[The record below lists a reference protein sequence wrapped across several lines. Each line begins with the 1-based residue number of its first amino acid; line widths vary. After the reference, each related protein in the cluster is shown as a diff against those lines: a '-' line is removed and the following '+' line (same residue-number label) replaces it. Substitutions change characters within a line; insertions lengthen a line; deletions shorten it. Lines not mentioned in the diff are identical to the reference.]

1 MNKDPQ
7 QNEQAENDEILR
19 ELKSAYKAIN
29 SLNKTASHRKIGMDI
44 ERKLR
49 FMKRELKSPVHKS

>member
-1 MNKDPQ
+1 MSMNENRQ
-7 QNEQAENDEILR
+7 QPRQDADDEILR

-29 SLNKTASHRKIGMDI
+29 SLNKTASHRKIEMQI

-49 FMKRELKSPVHKS
+49 AIKESQRKSK

>member
-1 MNKDPQ
+1 MNENRQ
-7 QNEQAENDEILR
+7 QPRQDADDEILR

-29 SLNKTASHRKIGMDI
+29 SLNKTASHRKIEMQI

-49 FMKRELKSPVHKS
+49 AIKDRQRKSK

>member
-1 MNKDPQ
+1 MNENRQ
-7 QNEQAENDEILR
+7 QPEQTADDEILR

-49 FMKRELKSPVHKS
+49 AVKDAQEKKK

>member
-7 QNEQAENDEILR
+7 QTEQSENDEILK

-29 SLNKTASHRKIGMDI
+29 SLNKTTSHRKIGMDI

-49 FMKRELKSPVHKS
+49 FIKNTQDKKK

>member
-1 MNKDPQ
+1 MSMNENRQ
-7 QNEQAENDEILR
+7 QPRQDADDEILR

-29 SLNKTASHRKIGMDI
+29 SLNKTASHRKIEMQI

-49 FMKRELKSPVHKS
+49 ALKDGQRKSK

>member
-1 MNKDPQ
+1 MNENRQ
-7 QNEQAENDEILR
+7 QPRQDADDEILR

-29 SLNKTASHRKIGMDI
+29 SLNKTASHRKIEMKI

-49 FMKRELKSPVHKS
+49 AIKDGQRKSK

>member
-1 MNKDPQ
+1 MNENRQ
-7 QNEQAENDEILR
+7 QPRQDADDEILR

-29 SLNKTASHRKIGMDI
+29 SLNKTASHRKIEMQI

-49 FMKRELKSPVHKS
+49 AIKDGQRKSK

>member
-1 MNKDPQ
+1 MNENRQ
-7 QNEQAENDEILR
+7 QLEQTADDEILR

-49 FMKRELKSPVHKS
+49 AVKDAQEKKK

>member
-29 SLNKTASHRKIGMDI
+29 SLNKTASNRKIGMDI

-49 FMKRELKSPVHKS
+49 FIKNTQDKKK

>member
-7 QNEQAENDEILR
+7 QTEQSENDEILK

-29 SLNKTASHRKIGMDI
+29 SLNKTAAHRKIGMDI

-49 FMKRELKSPVHKS
+49 FIKNTQDKKK

>member
-49 FMKRELKSPVHKS
+49 SIKNTQDKKK

>member
-1 MNKDPQ
+1 MNEDRKQTRQD
-7 QNEQAENDEILR
+7 ADDKILR

-29 SLNKTASHRKIGMDI
+29 SLNKTASHRKIEMQI

-49 FMKRELKSPVHKS
+49 ALKESQRKSK

>member
-1 MNKDPQ
+1 MNEDPQ
-7 QNEQAENDEILR
+7 QTEQTENDEILR

-29 SLNKTASHRKIGMDI
+29 SLNKTASHRKIEMQI

-49 FMKRELKSPVHKS
+49 AVKDGQRKNK

>member
-1 MNKDPQ
+1 MNENRQ
-7 QNEQAENDEILR
+7 QPEQTADDEILR

-49 FMKRELKSPVHKS
+49 AVKDEQEKKK

>member
-7 QNEQAENDEILR
+7 QTEQSENDEILK

-29 SLNKTASHRKIGMDI
+29 SLNKTPAHRKIGMEI

-49 FMKRELKSPVHKS
+49 FIKNTQDKKK

>member
-1 MNKDPQ
+1 MSMNENRQ
-7 QNEQAENDEILR
+7 QPRQDADDEILR

-29 SLNKTASHRKIGMDI
+29 SLNKTASHRKIEMQI

-49 FMKRELKSPVHKS
+49 AIKDGQRKSK